1 MSTKNRNIGNIKKVG
16 VIVRVSGSIVTKLE
30 KTYVKGRK
38 ESTVRTQLIAQKN
51 LINTIRQC
59 VNHTLS

>member
-1 MSTKNRNIGNIKKVG
+1 
-16 VIVRVSGSIVTKLE
+16 VRVSGSIVTKLE

-59 VNHTLS
+59 VNHSLS

>member
-16 VIVRVSGSIVTKLE
+16 VRVSGSIVTKLE